1 MASPPANHPF
11 PSASESSLSTLLR
24 GPFLRVTLANFAFFL
39 CFASFFLL
47 PKHLHAIGAREDQ
60 IGDIMAVFG
69 LTATPLT
76 PLVGILVD
84 RYRRRPFFLG
94 GALLM
99 AAASAAFVFADRLS
113 AFPYFLRLL
122 QGVAFAFAF
131 TAATTQAADLAPVD
145 RRAQALGIFGV
156 FTLITHGLAVTVAET
171 IESHF
176 GFNMLFVTSSLFAL
190 AAAAIFRGVPETAH
204 TQARE
209 KGATLWALITS
220 PAVYPAFLVSLVA
233 GSGFGTALTFVPVLG
248 EALHV
253 PRISVFFVSYMAA
266 AVSVRLLGGR
276 LADTFGRRT
285 IAIPSLAVFALAL
298 FAIGHAGT
306 ARDFAWV
313 GLVFGAGH
321 GLLYPALN
329 ALVIDATR
337 SEDRGKAMSLYNASF
352 NAGVTGGNIVF
363 GRVAEAW
370 GYGNMFAVVSLTLL
384 CVLVFFWRKSEPGT

>member
-1 MASPPANHPF
+1 MAPAPADT
-11 PSASESSLSTLLR
+11 PLASAPDSSIATLLR
-24 GPFLRVTLANFAFFL
+24 GPFLRVTLANFSFFL

-69 LTATPLT
+69 VAATPLT
-76 PLVGILVD
+76 PLVGVLVD

-94 GALLM
+94 GSLLM
-99 AAASAAFVFADRLS
+99 AASSAAFVFTDRLS
-113 AFPYFLRLL
+113 LLPYVLRLI
-122 QGVAFAFAF
+122 QGIAFACAF

-156 FTLITHGLAVTVAET
+156 FTLITHGLAVTVAEA

-176 GFNMLFVTSSLFAL
+176 GFNALFLASSTFAI
-190 AAAAIFRGVPETAH
+190 AGAAIFRGVPETSHAH
-204 TQARE
+204 AEE
-209 KGATLWALITS
+209 KGSGLWTLLSS
-220 PAVYPAFLVSLVA
+220 PALSPAFLVSLVA
-233 GSGFGTALTFVPVLG
+233 GSAFGTALTFVPVLG
-248 EALHV
+248 DALHIGH
-253 PRISVFFVSYMAA
+253 ISVFFVAYMTA
-266 AVSVRLLGGR
+266 AVAVRLLGGR

-285 IAIPSLAVFALAL
+285 VAIPSLAVFTLAI
-298 FAIGHAGT
+298 FAIGRAAS

-313 GLVFGAGH
+313 GLAFGAGH

-352 NAGVTGGNIVF
+352 NGGVTGGNIVF
-363 GRVAEAW
+363 GRIAAAW
-370 GYGNMFAVVSLTLL
+370 GYGSMFAVASLTLL
-384 CVLVFFWRKSEPGT
+384 CVLLFFWRKSEPGT